1 MNYYETLLIIHP
13 ALEAGRLKDIILSI
27 EENLKKEKASML
39 SIDLWGKKRLAYLIE
54 KQKFGTYVKLQFS
67 GQGDCVKKIE
77 MSLEHNSN
85 VLSYLTTIIAKSDIS
100 DQTINLDDQ
109 IAGQSRETLTPEEN
123 KSSEKQMKS
132 DESENT
138 EEKSDLEVEK
148 TNENE
153 KQMES
158 DESENTEEKSD
169 LEVEKTSENEKISE
183 ESVEE

>member
-27 EENLKKEKASML
+27 EDNLKKEKASML

-67 GQGDCVKKIE
+67 GQGDCVKKLE

-85 VLSYLTTIIAKSDIS
+85 VLSYLTTIISKSDIS
-100 DQTINLDDQ
+100 EQTINLDDQ
-109 IAGQSRETLTPEEN
+109 IAGQSRESFSLEEN
-123 KSSEKQMKS
+123 KSNEKQVESDKS
-132 DESENT
+132 ETTKEI
-138 EEKSDLEVEK
+138 SDLEVE
-148 TNENE
+148 T
-153 KQMES
+153 
-158 DESENTEEKSD
+158 
-169 LEVEKTSENEKISE
+169 TSENETISE

>member
-67 GQGDCVKKIE
+67 GKGDCVKKLE
-77 MSLEHNSN
+77 MELEHNAN
-85 VLSYLTTIIAKSDIS
+85 VLSYLTTIISKSDIS
-100 DQTINLDDQ
+100 DQTVNLDDQ
-109 IAGQSRETLTPEEN
+109 IAGQSRDTHSKEGVKSEN
-123 KSSEKQMKS
+123 AKATSDIEVEKTSENEKKVTS
-132 DESENT
+132 DESEDVKT
-138 EEKSDLEVEK
+138 TSDVEVEK

-153 KQMES
+153 K
-158 DESENTEEKSD
+158 K
-169 LEVEKTSENEKISE
+169 SE
-183 ESVEE
+183 ENVEE

>member
-67 GQGDCVKKIE
+67 GKGDCVKKIE
-77 MSLEHNSN
+77 MELEHNAN
-85 VLSYLTTIIAKSDIS
+85 VLSYLTTIISKSDIS
-100 DQTINLDDQ
+100 DQPVNIDDQ
-109 IAGQSRETLTPEEN
+109 IAGQSRDTHSKEGVKSEGVQKTSDVEAEKISDNEKETT
-123 KSSEKQMKS
+123 S
-132 DESENT
+132 DESEDVKKT
-138 EEKSDLEVEK
+138 SDVEAEKISDNEK
-148 TNENE
+148 T
-153 KQMES
+153 
-158 DESENTEEKSD
+158 
-169 LEVEKTSENEKISE
+169 SE

>member
-27 EENLKKEKASML
+27 EDNLKKEKASML

-67 GQGDCVKKIE
+67 GQGDCVKKLE

-85 VLSYLTTIIAKSDIS
+85 VLSYLTTIISKSDIS
-100 DQTINLDDQ
+100 EQTINLDDQ
-109 IAGQSRETLTPEEN
+109 IAGQSRESFSPEEN
-123 KSSEKQMKS
+123 KSNEKQVESDKS
-132 DESENT
+132 ETTKEI
-138 EEKSDLEVEK
+138 SDLEVE
-148 TNENE
+148 T
-153 KQMES
+153 
-158 DESENTEEKSD
+158 
-169 LEVEKTSENEKISE
+169 TSENETISE